1 MWAKAPKEKNL
12 SPIITQITA
21 MSAIIQFNEGYVG
34 SQKFYE
40 AMKIPTGEEQQRR
53 AMERDLKRV
62 RKAEYQQMKAT
73 KERRTKISQSKS
85 RVEAQ
90 LDAIEGVSYASA
102 AFND

>member
-1 MWAKAPKEKNL
+1 ML
-12 SPIITQITA
+12 
-21 MSAIIQFNEGYVG
+21 AIIQFNEGYVG

-40 AMKIPTGEEQQRR
+40 AMKIPTGEEQCR

-73 KERRTKISQSKS
+73 KERRTKISQGKS
-85 RVEAQ
+85 RVEAH